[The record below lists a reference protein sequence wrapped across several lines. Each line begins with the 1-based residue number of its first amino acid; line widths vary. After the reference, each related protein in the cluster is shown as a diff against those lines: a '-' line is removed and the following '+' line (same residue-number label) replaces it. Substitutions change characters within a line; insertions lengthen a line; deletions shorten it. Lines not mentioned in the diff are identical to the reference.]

1 MTTRAGL
8 ACLSLTLAALAGCT
22 SSPPAPPEILQSPVA
37 STSTDVPDTSG
48 VIPRFTND
56 IWPAVVA
63 CNGAC
68 DQGGARHAKF
78 TKIVV
83 PGLDAD
89 HYGRLRDAV
98 QKLGT
103 VQEADQ
109 SQGGIY
115 RDDELR
121 LADTALTALDPPSA
135 VLQVCYSFTARSNPA
150 GSQQPKL
157 EPATSEATVELRKTD
172 NWYLYSITNDHVVP
186 GCPASPKA

>member
-8 ACLSLTLAALAGCT
+8 ACLSLTIAALAGCT
-22 SSPPAPPEILQSPVA
+22 SSPSAPPQILQSPVA
-37 STSTDVPDTSG
+37 STSTNVPDTNG
-48 VIPRFTND
+48 VIPRFNND

-78 TKIVV
+78 MKIVV
-83 PGLDAD
+83 PDLDAG
-89 HYGRLRDAV
+89 HYGSLRDAV

-109 SQGGIY
+109 SHGGIY

-121 LADTALTALDPPSA
+121 LTDTSLTALNPPSA

-157 EPATSEATVELRKTD
+157 EPTTSEATVELRKTD
-172 NWYLYSITNDHVVP
+172 NWYLYSITNDHVVQ
-186 GCPASPKA
+186 GCPASPKV

>member
-1 MTTRAGL
+1 MPVVNAGGSGGL
-8 ACLSLTLAALAGCT
+8 HELTPIGD
-22 SSPPAPPEILQSPVA
+22 PAIPGRQHVNQRSRYQR
-37 STSTDVPDTSG
+37 

-83 PGLDAD
+83 PGLDAG
-89 HYGRLRDAV
+89 HYGSLRDAV

-103 VQEADQ
+103 VQEAGQ
-109 SQGGIY
+109 SHGGIY
-115 RDDELR
+115 RDDELH
-121 LADTALTALDPPSA
+121 LADTSLTALNPPTA

-157 EPATSEATVELRKTD
+157 EPAASEATVELRKTD